1 MFSQCVFFARFLSCI
16 IESKIVI
23 CWVWPGETIKLRSIQ
38 AKQCKTQRR
47 RFYFI
52 SKQNKFCSQSK
63 NTLSIACN
71 FFQSHTVWIFKCV
84 FVWYRSNRK
93 NNNHKKNNQIQ
104 NHIQSTYSESLRNK
118 NGTAKRV
125 RISARM
131 IIFLKVAHTL
141 FERHLFMHGNTSN
154 QNQATTETGTILFM
168 PFFAHIQQM

>member
-52 SKQNKFCSQSK
+52 SKRNKFCSQSK

-71 FFQSHTVWIFKCV
+71 FFQSHTVWIFKRRNVCV
-84 FVWYRSNRK
+84 CVCTVRTEKITITRK
-93 NNNHKKNNQIQ
+93 TTKYKI
-104 NHIQSTYSESLRNK
+104 TYK
-118 NGTAKRV
+118 
-125 RISARM
+125 
-131 IIFLKVAHTL
+131 AHTPNRSGIKM
-141 FERHLFMHGNTSN
+141 E
-154 QNQATTETGTILFM
+154 
-168 PFFAHIQQM
+168 QQREWE